1 MELVMLGSNAFAHIV
16 EALILWMG
24 MSQMY
29 EARYKQVVTGLV
41 IMVRHAIMFW
51 VFLTGNIYVVTIVNN
66 LIYILL
72 IALLYNISKRSAIFW
87 AVIYNA
93 MMAISELIMFFTARY
108 IVGIENAGRKDTV
121 DIIFMFCLCNISYF
135 LITQTMVFIK
145 KKSIAFDKNDMSKIL
160 LMGSLTTS
168 LIVFM
173 TYYIIGTTWNL
184 HQKETIW
191 MMISSVGLV
200 CSDILILWSYIKID
214 ERNAENERIKIQLEQ
229 EKADARY
236 YKLENEK
243 NESLEIL
250 RHDMSNHLN
259 TMLDMETNSALKDYI
274 TSIMEQY
281 DIKKRTTFSNN
292 NVLNGLISEYSS
304 KCCAE
309 NIEFVV
315 DIRSGTIDD
324 IGATD
329 IVALF
334 GNILSNAYEAA
345 RQCFNKSDKY
355 IELIAKRKN
364 ETTFIKCVNS
374 CDVPPKVVR
383 GRFVSIKK
391 DNDRKHGYG
400 MKSIDK
406 IVDKYN
412 GSHIEQFDETR
423 HEFTISLMLIK

>member
-1 MELVMLGSNAFAHIV
+1 MEIIMSYIFSHLV
-16 EALILWMG
+16 EAIVLWMS

-29 EARYKQVVTGLV
+29 EHRYKQWVTG
-41 IMVRHAIMFW
+41 IAIMIGHAVMFG
-51 VFLTGNIYVVTIVNN
+51 VFLTGNIYFITAINN
-66 LIYILL
+66 STYILL
-72 IALLYNISKRSAIFW
+72 IALLFNISKRSAVFW
-87 AVIYNA
+87 GIILNA
-93 MMAISELIMFFTARY
+93 MNALSELIMFFTARY
-108 IVGIENAGRKDTV
+108 IVGIENAGKKDTV

-135 LITQTMVFIK
+135 LITQTLVFIK
-145 KKSIAFDKNDMSKIL
+145 KRSIVFDKGDMSKIL

-173 TYYIIGTTWNL
+173 TYYIIGTTWDL

-191 MMISSVGLV
+191 MMISSIGLV
-200 CSDILILWSYIKID
+200 CSDILILWSNIKID

-250 RHDMSNHLN
+250 RHDMNNHLN
-259 TMLDMETNSALKDYI
+259 TMLGMETNSDLKDYI
-274 TSIMEQY
+274 TLIMEQY
-281 DIKKRTTFSNN
+281 NIKKRTTFSNN

-304 KCCAE
+304 KCYTE

-315 DIRSGTIDD
+315 DIRPGTIDD
-324 IGATD
+324 IVATD

-345 RQCFNKSDKY
+345 KQCEENSEKY
-355 IELIAKRKN
+355 IELVVKRKH

-374 CDVPPKVVR
+374 CAVPPKII
-383 GRFVSIKK
+383 GGNFISIKK
-391 DNDRKHGYG
+391 DSDRKHGYG

-406 IVDKYN
+406 IVNKYH
-412 GSHIEQFDETR
+412 GSHIEQFDEN
-423 HEFTISLMLIK
+423 EFTISIMLMI

>member
-41 IMVRHAIMFW
+41 IMVGHAIMFW

-72 IALLYNISKRSAIFW
+72 IALLYNVSKRSAIFW

-135 LITQTMVFIK
+135 LITQTMV
-145 KKSIAFDKNDMSKIL
+145 L

-259 TMLDMETNSALKDYI
+259 TMLDMETN
-274 TSIMEQY
+274 SIMEQY

>member
-1 MELVMLGSNAFAHIV
+1 MGIIMSYIFSHVV
-16 EALILWMG
+16 EAIVLWMS

-29 EARYKQVVTGLV
+29 EARYKQWVTGSL
-41 IMVRHAIMFW
+41 IFLGHALMFI
-51 VFLTGNIYVVTIVNN
+51 VFLIDNIYAITIINVLVYVILIIILYDVNKRAAVFWGV
-66 LIYILL
+66 ILTVMN
-72 IALLYNISKRSAIFW
+72 ALT
-87 AVIYNA
+87 
-93 MMAISELIMFFTARY
+93 ELIMFFTARY
-108 IVGIENAGRKDTV
+108 IVGIENAGRKDTA

-135 LITQTMVFIK
+135 LITQTLVFMK
-145 KKSIAFDKNDMSKIL
+145 KRSVVLDKNDISKIL

-200 CSDILILWSYIKID
+200 CSDILILWSNIKID

-250 RHDMSNHLN
+250 RHDMNNHLN
-259 TMLDMETNSALKDYI
+259 TMLDMETNSDLKDYI
-274 TSIMEQY
+274 SSIMEQY
-281 DIKKRTTFSNN
+281 NIKKRTTFSNN

-304 KCCAE
+304 KCFLK
-309 NIEFVV
+309 NIEFIV
-315 DIRSGTIDD
+315 DIRPGTIDD
-324 IGATD
+324 IVATD

-345 RQCFNKSDKY
+345 RQCINIEEKY
-355 IELIAKRKN
+355 IELIVKRKN
-364 ETTFIKCVNS
+364 ETIFIKCVNS
-374 CDVPPKVVR
+374 CIVRPKVIR
-383 GRFVSIKK
+383 GRLVSVKK
-391 DNDRKHGYG
+391 DTDRKHGYG

-406 IVDKYN
+406 IVNKYD
-412 GSHIEQFDETR
+412 GSHIEQFDELNK
-423 HEFTISLMLIK
+423 EFTISIMLMK

>member
-1 MELVMLGSNAFAHIV
+1 MEIVISYAFAHII
-16 EALILWMG
+16 EAIILWMS

-29 EARYKQVVTGLV
+29 EHKYKQWVTGLV
-41 IMVRHAIMFW
+41 IMAGHVVMFG
-51 VFLTGNIYVVTIVNN
+51 VFLMGNIYLVTLVNL
-66 LIYILL
+66 LIYIVLLYILFNVNKMTAVFWGVIYIAIMALSEQMIFYILQFIMGIKYIELENTMIIVMVLSSCKILYFILIQIMVMIKNKSTVSDSGDFSMLLLMVTL
-72 IALLYNISKRSAIFW
+72 IASL
-87 AVIYNA
+87 
-93 MMAISELIMFFTARY
+93 T
-108 IVGIENAGRKDTV
+108 
-121 DIIFMFCLCNISYF
+121 
-135 LITQTMVFIK
+135 VFI
-145 KKSIAFDKNDMSKIL
+145 
-160 LMGSLTTS
+160 
-168 LIVFM
+168 
-173 TYYIIGTTWNL
+173 TYYIIGVESNINTR
-184 HQKETIW
+184 ETAW
-191 MMISSVGLV
+191 AVASSIILV
-200 CSDILILWSYIKID
+200 SSDILVLWVNIRIN
-214 ERNAENERIKIQLEQ
+214 ERKAENERIKIQLEQ

-304 KCCAE
+304 KCQAE
-309 NIEFVV
+309 DIEFVV

-324 IGATD
+324 IVATD

-345 RQCFNKSDKY
+345 RQCINKSDKY

-374 CDVPPKVVR
+374 CDVPPKVVS

-400 MKSIDK
+400 MKSINK

>member
-41 IMVRHAIMFW
+41 IMVGHAIMFW

-72 IALLYNISKRSAIFW
+72 IALLYNVSKRSAIFW

-250 RHDMSNHLN
+250 RHDMSNNLN

-309 NIEFVV
+309 I
-315 DIRSGTIDD
+315 
-324 IGATD
+324 
-329 IVALF
+329 
-334 GNILSNAYEAA
+334 
-345 RQCFNKSDKY
+345 
-355 IELIAKRKN
+355 
-364 ETTFIKCVNS
+364 
-374 CDVPPKVVR
+374 
-383 GRFVSIKK
+383 
-391 DNDRKHGYG
+391 
-400 MKSIDK
+400 
-406 IVDKYN
+406 
-412 GSHIEQFDETR
+412 
-423 HEFTISLMLIK
+423 